1 MSAVIPPA
9 KSELKENLKL
19 SCISLL
25 DKKAEDLKLLYF
37 GEKSPLTD
45 CFIIATGTSDPHLKA
60 LRDNLEKTLKE
71 HAVQTLSRERFKPG
85 GWLILDAI
93 DFVVHLFSTE
103 QRENYALEH
112 LWKDAEEVKLSELGV
127 GEDLSDKKT

>member
-1 MSAVIPPA
+1 MSSVLPET
-9 KSELKENLKL
+9 KSELRQNLHL
-19 SCISLL
+19 ACEALL

-37 GEKSPLTD
+37 GDKSPLTD

-60 LRDNLEKTLKE
+60 LRNNLEIVLKE
-71 HAVQTLSRERFKPG
+71 NKIETLSKDRFQPS

-93 DFVVHLFSTE
+93 DFVVHLFSKE

-112 LWKDAEEVKLSELGV
+112 LWKDAEQLSP
-127 GEDLSDKKT
+127 EDL

>member
-1 MSAVIPPA
+1 MSAVIPPS

-19 SCISLL
+19 ACNSLL

-93 DFVVHLFSTE
+93 DFVVHLFSEE
-103 QRENYALEH
+103 QRDNYALEH
-112 LWKDAEEVKLSELGV
+112 LWKDAEEIKLSELGV
-127 GEDLSDKKT
+127 E

>member
-1 MSAVIPPA
+1 MATLIP
-9 KSELKENLKL
+9 KEKTQLLANLKI
-19 SCISLL
+19 SCDALL
-25 DKKAEDLKLLYF
+25 DKKAEDLQLLYF
-37 GEKSPLTD
+37 GEKSSLTD

-71 HAVQTLSRERFKPG
+71 NSVETLSRERFKPG

-93 DFVVHLFSTE
+93 DFVIHLFSRE

-112 LWKDAEEVKLSELGV
+112 LWKDAQEISLQEL
-127 GEDLSDKKT
+127 EIE

>member
-1 MSAVIPPA
+1 MSSVLPET
-9 KSELKENLKL
+9 KSELRQNLHL
-19 SCISLL
+19 ACEALL

-37 GEKSPLTD
+37 GDKSPLTD

-60 LRDNLEKTLKE
+60 LRNNLEVVLKE
-71 HAVQTLSRERFKPG
+71 NKIETLSKDRFQPG

-93 DFVVHLFSTE
+93 DFVIHLFSKE

-112 LWKDAEEVKLSELGV
+112 LWKDAEQLSPEEL
-127 GEDLSDKKT
+127 

>member
-1 MSAVIPPA
+1 MTQVIP
-9 KSELKENLKL
+9 KSKSDLINNLKL
-19 SCISLL
+19 ACNSLL

-45 CFIIATGTSDPHLKA
+45 CFLIATGTSDPHLKA
-60 LRDNLEKTLKE
+60 IRDNLEKALKE
-71 HAVQTLSRERFKPG
+71 NSVQTLSRERFKPG

-93 DFVVHLFSTE
+93 DFVVHLFSQE

-112 LWKDAEEVKLSELGV
+112 LWKDAEEISLDELGV
-127 GEDLSDKKT
+127 K

>member
-1 MSAVIPPA
+1 MSAVIPPS

-19 SCISLL
+19 ACNSLL

-71 HAVQTLSRERFKPG
+71 HSVQTLSRERFKPG

-93 DFVVHLFSTE
+93 DFVVHLFSEE
-103 QRENYALEH
+103 QRKNYALEH
-112 LWKDAEEVKLSELGV
+112 LWKDADEIELSEIGI
-127 GEDLSDKKT
+127 T

>member
-1 MSAVIPPA
+1 MTQVIP
-9 KSELKENLKL
+9 KSKSDLINNLKL
-19 SCISLL
+19 ACNSLL

-45 CFIIATGTSDPHLKA
+45 CFLIATGTSDPHLKA
-60 LRDNLEKTLKE
+60 LRDNLEKALKE
-71 HAVQTLSRERFKPG
+71 NSVQTLSGERFKPG

-93 DFVVHLFSTE
+93 DFVVHLFSQE

-112 LWKDAEEVKLSELGV
+112 LWKDAEEISLDELGV
-127 GEDLSDKKT
+127 K

>member
-1 MSAVIPPA
+1 MSSVLPET
-9 KSELKENLKL
+9 KSELRQNLHL
-19 SCISLL
+19 ACEALL

-37 GEKSPLTD
+37 GDKSPLTD

-60 LRDNLEKTLKE
+60 LRNNLEVELKE
-71 HAVQTLSRERFKPG
+71 NKIETLSKDRFQPS

-93 DFVVHLFSTE
+93 DFVVHLFSKE

-112 LWKDAEEVKLSELGV
+112 LWKDAEQLSP
-127 GEDLSDKKT
+127 EDL

>member
-1 MSAVIPPA
+1 MSTVIPKS
-9 KSELKENLKL
+9 KSELKNNLHL
-19 SCISLL
+19 ACNSLL
-25 DKKAEDLKLLYF
+25 DKKAADLKLLYF

-71 HAVQTLSRERFKPG
+71 NSVQTLSRERFKPG

-93 DFVVHLFSTE
+93 DFVVHLFSEE

-112 LWKDAEEVKLSELGV
+112 LWKDAQEISLAELIVDEV
-127 GEDLSDKKT
+127 